1 MKTRTLAFVAIL
13 CMPAIGLS
21 LWGANDLQTAA
32 TPNAKAMFDK
42 AVEYLRT
49 KGQAADGSYS
59 KETSPAV
66 TAVVTAGLLKNGLPP
81 RDATVKKGIDHLL
94 TFVQPDG
101 GIYKPES
108 NWKNYETCISLVCLT
123 EANKSGE
130 LTETIKNAEKFVK
143 RLQWNDE
150 EGHGKDSLYYG
161 GAGYGSKSR
170 PDLSNT
176 SFLVD
181 ALVACGNGP
190 DDPHLQAALHFI
202 SNCQNLESDKNTA
215 GFAAKN
221 PDGGFY
227 YTCAAGGSSMAG
239 ETPEGGLR
247 SYASMTY
254 AGLKSMIYCG
264 VDKEDP
270 RIQAAYAWIQ
280 ANYDLESNPG
290 MGTAGLFYYYQ
301 TFAKALTAMKESEF
315 TTKSGDKHDWKKE
328 LLAALAARQ
337 NADGSWTNENNRW
350 MESDPN
356 LVTGYALIAL
366 SYCRE

>member
-1 MKTRTLAFVAIL
+1 
-13 CMPAIGLS
+13 
-21 LWGANDLQTAA
+21 
-32 TPNAKAMFDK
+32 
-42 AVEYLRT
+42 
-49 KGQAADGSYS
+49 
-59 KETSPAV
+59 
-66 TAVVTAGLLKNGLPP
+66 
-81 RDATVKKGIDHLL
+81 
-94 TFVQPDG
+94 
-101 GIYKPES
+101 
-108 NWKNYETCISLVCLT
+108 
-123 EANKSGE
+123 
-130 LTETIKNAEKFVK
+130 
-143 RLQWNDE
+143 
-150 EGHGKDSLYYG
+150 
-161 GAGYGSKSR
+161 
-170 PDLSNT
+170 
-176 SFLVD
+176 
-181 ALVACGNGP
+181 
-190 DDPHLQAALHFI
+190 
-202 SNCQNLESDKNTA
+202 
-215 GFAAKN
+215 
-221 PDGGFY
+221 
-227 YTCAAGGSSMAG
+227 MAG